1 MQYTAICVKKI
12 AQEES
17 KEAIA
22 LAKAGSEL
30 IRIALNS
37 KNAALALPYIRQN
50 LDESGFENVPLVG
63 CGQIAK
69 EFDELGG
76 HFNACPCV
84 GLSFQVGFDQV

>member
-37 KNAALALPYIRQN
+37 KNAGGDL
-50 LDESGFENVPLVG
+50 LVL
-63 CGQIAK
+63 QRM
-69 EFDELGG
+69 
-76 HFNACPCV
+76 
-84 GLSFQVGFDQV
+84 